1 MRKQSEKAPAP
12 FFNIG
17 ASSLLV
23 IFLILCLVTFAILT
37 LTSAKSDADF
47 AEKLAHHKTNYYAA
61 CNTAESTLD
70 EIDAVLADAW
80 QLSDTDTSKNST
92 NNDNSQSD
100 STSSDSSQP
109 DSTSSDSSQPD
120 STSSDSS
127 QPDSTSSDT
136 AAVFT
141 EIETQLTALNSR
153 EQLQLSMDFTQSEPT
168 VSYAVAID
176 DKQNLCVTLTL
187 AAAPAKGEAYYRI
200 SQWQVQSSGEWNG
213 DQTLNLM
220 K

>member
-70 EIDAVLADAW
+70 KIDAVLADAW
-80 QLSDTDTSKNST
+80 QRSDTDTGKNSI
-92 NNDNSQSD
+92 NNDSSQSG

-109 DSTSSDSSQPD
+109 DLTSSG
-120 STSSDSS
+120 
-127 QPDSTSSDT
+127 T

-141 EIETQLTALNSR
+141 EIETQLTALDSR

-168 VSYAVAID
+168 VSYAVAIN

-187 AAAPAKGEAYYRI
+187 ATAPARGEAYYRI
-200 SQWQVQSSGEWNG
+200 SQWQVQSSGEWKG

>member
-61 CNTAESTLD
+61 CNTAENTLD

-80 QLSDTDTSKNST
+80 QLSDTDTGKNST
-92 NNDNSQSD
+92 NNDSSQPN

-127 QPDSTSSDT
+127 QSDSTSSDT

-141 EIETQLTALNSR
+141 EIETRLTALNSR

-168 VSYAVAID
+168 VSYAVDID

-200 SQWQVQSSGEWNG
+200 SEWQVQSSGEWNG

>member
-80 QLSDTDTSKNST
+80 QLSDTDTSKNSI
-92 NNDNSQSD
+92 NN
-100 STSSDSSQP
+100 
-109 DSTSSDSSQPD
+109 
-120 STSSDSS
+120 DSS

-141 EIETQLTALNSR
+141 EIETQLTALDSR
-153 EQLQLSMDFTQSEPT
+153 EQLQLSMDFTQSEPILMLSPSMT
-168 VSYAVAID
+168 NRTSVS
-176 DKQNLCVTLTL
+176 
-187 AAAPAKGEAYYRI
+187 R
-200 SQWQVQSSGEWNG
+200 
-213 DQTLNLM
+213 
-220 K
+220 

>member
-80 QLSDTDTSKNST
+80 QRSDTDTSKNSI
-92 NNDNSQSD
+92 NN
-100 STSSDSSQP
+100 DSSQP
-109 DSTSSDSSQPD
+109 DLTSNDSSQPGL
-120 STSSDSS
+120 
-127 QPDSTSSDT
+127 TSSDT

-141 EIETQLTALNSR
+141 EIETQLTALDSR

-187 AAAPAKGEAYYRI
+187 TAAPAKGEAYYRI
-200 SQWQVQSSGEWNG
+200 SQWQVQSSGEWKG

>member
-47 AEKLAHHKTNYYAA
+47 AAKLAHHKMNYYAA

-70 EIDAVLADAW
+70 EIDAILADAW
-80 QLSDTDTSKNST
+80 QLSDTGTSKNSI
-92 NNDNSQSD
+92 NN
-100 STSSDSSQP
+100 DSSQP
-109 DSTSSDSSQPD
+109 DSTSNDSSQPD
-120 STSSDSS
+120 L
-127 QPDSTSSDT
+127 TSSDT

-141 EIETQLTALNSR
+141 EIETQLTALDSR

-168 VSYAVAID
+168 ISYAVAID

-187 AAAPAKGEAYYRI
+187 TAAPAKGEAYYRI
-200 SQWQVQSSGEWNG
+200 SQWQVQSSGEWKG

>member
-80 QLSDTDTSKNST
+80 QLSDTDTGKNST
-92 NNDNSQSD
+92 NNDSSQPN
-100 STSSDSSQP
+100 STSSDSSQ
-109 DSTSSDSSQPD
+109 S
-120 STSSDSS
+120 
-127 QPDSTSSDT
+127 DSTSSDT

-141 EIETQLTALNSR
+141 EIETRLTALNSR

-187 AAAPAKGEAYYRI
+187 TAAPAKGEAYYRI
-200 SQWQVQSSGEWNG
+200 SQWQVQSSGEWKG

>member
-1 MRKQSEKAPAP
+1 MSLSTDKGGPNHEKTVRKSSST

-80 QLSDTDTSKNST
+80 QLSDTDTSKNSI
-92 NNDNSQSD
+92 NN
-100 STSSDSSQP
+100 
-109 DSTSSDSSQPD
+109 
-120 STSSDSS
+120 DSS

-141 EIETQLTALNSR
+141 EIETQLTALDSR

-168 VSYAVAID
+168 ISYAVAID

-187 AAAPAKGEAYYRI
+187 TAAPAKGEAYYRI
-200 SQWQVQSSGEWNG
+200 SQWQVQSSGEWKG

>member
-47 AEKLAHHKTNYYAA
+47 AAKLAHHKINYYAA

-70 EIDAVLADAW
+70 EIDAILADAW
-80 QLSDTDTSKNST
+80 QLSDTDTGKNSI
-92 NNDNSQSD
+92 NN
-100 STSSDSSQP
+100 DSSQP
-109 DSTSSDSSQPD
+109 DSTSNDSSQPD
-120 STSSDSS
+120 L
-127 QPDSTSSDT
+127 TSSDT

-141 EIETQLTALNSR
+141 EIETQLTALDSR
-153 EQLQLSMDFTQSEPT
+153 EQLQLSMDFTQSKPT
-168 VSYAVAID
+168 ISYAVAID

-200 SQWQVQSSGEWNG
+200 SQWQVQSSGEWKG

>member
-92 NNDNSQSD
+92 SNDSSQSGSTSSDNSQS
-100 STSSDSSQP
+100 
-109 DSTSSDSSQPD
+109 
-120 STSSDSS
+120 
-127 QPDSTSSDT
+127 DSTSSDT

-141 EIETQLTALNSR
+141 EIETRLTALNSR

>member
-70 EIDAVLADAW
+70 EIDAILADAW
-80 QLSDTDTSKNST
+80 QLSDTDTGKNSI
-92 NNDNSQSD
+92 NN
-100 STSSDSSQP
+100 DSSQP
-109 DSTSSDSSQPD
+109 DSTSNDSSQPD
-120 STSSDSS
+120 STSNG
-127 QPDSTSSDT
+127 T

-141 EIETQLTALNSR
+141 EIETQLTALDSR

-168 VSYAVAID
+168 ISYAVAID

-187 AAAPAKGEAYYRI
+187 TAAPAKGEAYYRI
-200 SQWQVQSSGEWNG
+200 LQWQVQSSGEWKG

>member
-80 QLSDTDTSKNST
+80 QLSDTDTGKNST
-92 NNDNSQSD
+92 NNDSSQPN

-127 QPDSTSSDT
+127 QSDSTSSDT

-141 EIETQLTALNSR
+141 EIETRLTALNSR

-168 VSYAVAID
+168 VSYAVDID

-200 SQWQVQSSGEWNG
+200 SEWQVQSSGEWNG

>member
-1 MRKQSEKAPAP
+1 MRKQSEKAPAA

-37 LTSAKSDADF
+37 LTSAKSDTDF
-47 AEKLAHHKTNYYAA
+47 AEKLAHHKTNYYTA

-80 QLSDTDTSKNST
+80 QLSGTDTSKNST
-92 NNDNSQSD
+92 
-100 STSSDSSQP
+100 SSG
-109 DSTSSDSSQPD
+109 
-120 STSSDSS
+120 
-127 QPDSTSSDT
+127 T

-141 EIETQLTALNSR
+141 EIETQLAALNSR

>member
-47 AEKLAHHKTNYYAA
+47 AAKLAHHKMNYYAA

-80 QLSDTDTSKNST
+80 QLSDTDTGKNSI
-92 NNDNSQSD
+92 NN
-100 STSSDSSQP
+100 DSSQP
-109 DSTSSDSSQPD
+109 DSTSNDSSHPD
-120 STSSDSS
+120 L
-127 QPDSTSSDT
+127 TSSDT

-141 EIETQLTALNSR
+141 EIETQLTALDNR

-168 VSYAVAID
+168 ISYAVAID

-187 AAAPAKGEAYYRI
+187 TAAPAKGAAYYRI
-200 SQWQVQSSGEWNG
+200 SQWQVQSSGEWKG

>member
-47 AEKLAHHKTNYYAA
+47 AEKLAHHKMNYYAA

-70 EIDAVLADAW
+70 KIDAVLADAW
-80 QLSDTDTSKNST
+80 QLSDTDT
-92 NNDNSQSD
+92 
-100 STSSDSSQP
+100 
-109 DSTSSDSSQPD
+109 
-120 STSSDSS
+120 
-127 QPDSTSSDT
+127 

-141 EIETQLTALNSR
+141 EIETQLTALDSR

-168 VSYAVAID
+168 ISYAVAID

-187 AAAPAKGEAYYRI
+187 TTAPAKGEAYYRI
-200 SQWQVQSSGEWNG
+200 SQWQVQSSGEWKG

>member
-92 NNDNSQSD
+92 NNDSSQPDSTSNDSSQSD
-100 STSSDSSQP
+100 STSSDSSQS
-109 DSTSSDSSQPD
+109 DSTSSG
-120 STSSDSS
+120 
-127 QPDSTSSDT
+127 T

>member
-47 AEKLAHHKTNYYAA
+47 AAKLAHHKMNYYAA
-61 CNTAESTLD
+61 CNTADSTLD
-70 EIDAVLADAW
+70 KIDAVLADAW
-80 QLSDTDTSKNST
+80 QLSDTDTGKNSI
-92 NNDNSQSD
+92 NN
-100 STSSDSSQP
+100 DSSQP
-109 DSTSSDSSQPD
+109 DSTSNDSSQPD
-120 STSSDSS
+120 L
-127 QPDSTSSDT
+127 TSSDT

-141 EIETQLTALNSR
+141 EIETQLTALDSR

-168 VSYAVAID
+168 ISYAVAIN

-187 AAAPAKGEAYYRI
+187 TAAPAKGEAYYRI
-200 SQWQVQSSGEWNG
+200 SQWQVQSSGEWKG

>member
-80 QLSDTDTSKNST
+80 QLSDTDTGKNSI
-92 NNDNSQSD
+92 NN
-100 STSSDSSQP
+100 DSSQP
-109 DSTSSDSSQPD
+109 DSTSNDSSQPD
-120 STSSDSS
+120 LTSSDA
-127 QPDSTSSDT
+127 

-141 EIETQLTALNSR
+141 EIETQLTALDSR

-168 VSYAVAID
+168 ISYAVAID

-200 SQWQVQSSGEWNG
+200 SQWQVQSSGEWKG

>member
-80 QLSDTDTSKNST
+80 QLSDTGTSKNST

-127 QPDSTSSDT
+127 RPNSTSSDT

-141 EIETQLTALNSR
+141 EIETQLTALNNR

>member
-80 QLSDTDTSKNST
+80 QLSNIDTGKTST
-92 NNDNSQSD
+92 NNDSSQSD
-100 STSSDSSQP
+100 STSSDSSRP
-109 DSTSSDSSQPD
+109 DSTSSG
-120 STSSDSS
+120 
-127 QPDSTSSDT
+127 T

-141 EIETQLTALNSR
+141 EIKTQLTALNSR

>member
-1 MRKQSEKAPAP
+1 MRKHSEKAPAP

-70 EIDAVLADAW
+70 EIDAILADAW
-80 QLSDTDTSKNST
+80 QLSDTDTGKNSI
-92 NNDNSQSD
+92 NN
-100 STSSDSSQP
+100 DSSQP
-109 DSTSSDSSQPD
+109 DSTSNDSSQPD
-120 STSSDSS
+120 L
-127 QPDSTSSDT
+127 TSSDT

-141 EIETQLTALNSR
+141 EIETQLTALDSR

-168 VSYAVAID
+168 ISYAVAID

-187 AAAPAKGEAYYRI
+187 TAAPAKGEAYYRI
-200 SQWQVQSSGEWNG
+200 SQWQVQSSGEWKG

>member
-47 AEKLAHHKTNYYAA
+47 AEKLAYHKTNYYAA

-70 EIDAVLADAW
+70 EIDAILADAW
-80 QLSDTDTSKNST
+80 QLSDTDTGKNSI
-92 NNDNSQSD
+92 NN
-100 STSSDSSQP
+100 DSSQP
-109 DSTSSDSSQPD
+109 DSTSNDSSQPGL
-120 STSSDSS
+120 
-127 QPDSTSSDT
+127 TSSDT

-141 EIETQLTALNSR
+141 EIETQLTALDSR

-168 VSYAVAID
+168 ISYAVAID

-200 SQWQVQSSGEWNG
+200 SQWQVQSSGEWKG

>member
-47 AEKLAHHKTNYYAA
+47 AEKLAHHKMNYYAA

-70 EIDAVLADAW
+70 EIDAILADAW
-80 QLSDTDTSKNST
+80 QLSDTDTGKNSI
-92 NNDNSQSD
+92 NN
-100 STSSDSSQP
+100 DSSQP

-120 STSSDSS
+120 L
-127 QPDSTSSDT
+127 TSSDT

-141 EIETQLTALNSR
+141 EIETQLTALDSR
-153 EQLQLSMDFTQSEPT
+153 EQLQLSMDFTQSKPT
-168 VSYAVAID
+168 ISYAVAID

-200 SQWQVQSSGEWNG
+200 SQWQVQSSGEWKG

>member
-80 QLSDTDTSKNST
+80 QLSDT
-92 NNDNSQSD
+92 
-100 STSSDSSQP
+100 
-109 DSTSSDSSQPD
+109 
-120 STSSDSS
+120 
-127 QPDSTSSDT
+127 

-141 EIETQLTALNSR
+141 EIETRLTALNSR
-153 EQLQLSMDFTQSEPT
+153 EQLQLSMNFTQSEPT
-168 VSYAVAID
+168 ISYAVAID

-187 AAAPAKGEAYYRI
+187 TAAPAKGEAYYRI

>member
-61 CNTAESTLD
+61 CNTAESTL
-70 EIDAVLADAW
+70 ADAW
-80 QLSDTDTSKNST
+80 QLSDTDTSKNSI
-92 NNDNSQSD
+92 NN
-100 STSSDSSQP
+100 
-109 DSTSSDSSQPD
+109 
-120 STSSDSS
+120 DSS

-141 EIETQLTALNSR
+141 EIETQLTALDSR

-168 VSYAVAID
+168 ISYAVAID

-187 AAAPAKGEAYYRI
+187 TAAPAKGEAYYRI
-200 SQWQVQSSGEWNG
+200 SQWQVQSSGEWKG

>member
-80 QLSDTDTSKNST
+80 QRSDTDTGKNSI
-92 NNDNSQSD
+92 NN
-100 STSSDSSQP
+100 DSSQP
-109 DSTSSDSSQPD
+109 DSTSNDSSQPD
-120 STSSDSS
+120 L
-127 QPDSTSSDT
+127 TSSDT

-141 EIETQLTALNSR
+141 EIETQLTALDSR

-168 VSYAVAID
+168 ISYAVAID

-200 SQWQVQSSGEWNG
+200 SQWQVQSSGEWKG

>member
-37 LTSAKSDADF
+37 LTSAKSDSDF
-47 AEKLAHHKTNYYAA
+47 AEKLAHHKMNYYAA

-70 EIDAVLADAW
+70 KIDAVLADAW
-80 QLSDTDTSKNST
+80 QLSDTDTGKNSI
-92 NNDNSQSD
+92 NN
-100 STSSDSSQP
+100 DSSQP
-109 DSTSSDSSQPD
+109 DSTSNDSSQPD
-120 STSSDSS
+120 L
-127 QPDSTSSDT
+127 TSSDT

-141 EIETQLTALNSR
+141 EIETQLTALDSR

-168 VSYAVAID
+168 ISYAVAID

-187 AAAPAKGEAYYRI
+187 TAAPAKGEAYYRI
-200 SQWQVQSSGEWNG
+200 SQWQVQSSGEWKG

>member
-47 AEKLAHHKTNYYAA
+47 AEKLAHHKTNYYVA

-80 QLSDTDTSKNST
+80 QLSDTDTS
-92 NNDNSQSD
+92 QS
-100 STSSDSSQP
+100 
-109 DSTSSDSSQPD
+109 
-120 STSSDSS
+120 
-127 QPDSTSSDT
+127 DSTSSDT

-141 EIETQLTALNSR
+141 EIETRLTALNSR

>member
-47 AEKLAHHKTNYYAA
+47 AEKLAHHKMNYYAA

-70 EIDAVLADAW
+70 EIDAILADAW
-80 QLSDTDTSKNST
+80 QLSDTDTGKNSI
-92 NNDNSQSD
+92 NN
-100 STSSDSSQP
+100 DSSQP
-109 DSTSSDSSQPD
+109 DSTSNDSSQPD
-120 STSSDSS
+120 LTSN
-127 QPDSTSSDT
+127 DT

-141 EIETQLTALNSR
+141 EIETQLTALDSR

-168 VSYAVAID
+168 ISYTVAID

-200 SQWQVQSSGEWNG
+200 SQWQVQSSGEWKG

>member
-61 CNTAESTLD
+61 CNTAENTLD

-80 QLSDTDTSKNST
+80 QLSDT
-92 NNDNSQSD
+92 
-100 STSSDSSQP
+100 
-109 DSTSSDSSQPD
+109 
-120 STSSDSS
+120 
-127 QPDSTSSDT
+127 

-141 EIETQLTALNSR
+141 EIETQLTALDSR
-153 EQLQLSMDFTQSEPT
+153 EQLQFSMDFTQSEPT

>member
-80 QLSDTDTSKNST
+80 QLSGTDTSKN
-92 NNDNSQSD
+92 
-100 STSSDSSQP
+100 
-109 DSTSSDSSQPD
+109 
-120 STSSDSS
+120 
-127 QPDSTSSDT
+127 STSSDT

-153 EQLQLSMDFTQSEPT
+153 EQLQLSMNFTQSEPT

>member
-70 EIDAVLADAW
+70 EIDASLADAW
-80 QLSDTDTSKNST
+80 QLSDTDTGKNSI
-92 NNDNSQSD
+92 NN
-100 STSSDSSQP
+100 DSSQP
-109 DSTSSDSSQPD
+109 DSTSNDSSQPGL
-120 STSSDSS
+120 
-127 QPDSTSSDT
+127 TSSDT

-141 EIETQLTALNSR
+141 EIETQLTALDSR

-168 VSYAVAID
+168 ISYAVAID

-187 AAAPAKGEAYYRI
+187 TAAPAKGEAYYRI
-200 SQWQVQSSGEWNG
+200 SQWQVQSSGEWKG

>member
-47 AEKLAHHKTNYYAA
+47 AAKLAHHKMNYYAA

-70 EIDAVLADAW
+70 KIDAVLADAW
-80 QLSDTDTSKNST
+80 QLSDTDTGKNSI
-92 NNDNSQSD
+92 NN
-100 STSSDSSQP
+100 DSSQP
-109 DSTSSDSSQPD
+109 DSTSN
-120 STSSDSS
+120 DSS

-141 EIETQLTALNSR
+141 EIETQLTALDSR

-168 VSYAVAID
+168 ISYAVAIN

-187 AAAPAKGEAYYRI
+187 TAAPAKGEAYYRI
-200 SQWQVQSSGEWNG
+200 SQWQVQSSGEWKG

>member
-80 QLSDTDTSKNST
+80 QRSDTDTGKN
-92 NNDNSQSD
+92 
-100 STSSDSSQP
+100 STSSDSSQS
-109 DSTSSDSSQPD
+109 DSTSNDSSQPD
-120 STSSDSS
+120 L
-127 QPDSTSSDT
+127 TSSDT
-136 AAVFT
+136 ATVFT
-141 EIETQLTALNSR
+141 EIETQLTALDSR

-168 VSYAVAID
+168 ISYAVAID
-176 DKQNLCVTLTL
+176 DKHNLSGTLTL
-187 AAAPAKGEAYYRI
+187 AAAPAKGHADYRI
-200 SQWQVQSSGEWNG
+200 SELYVQASDGWKR
-213 DQTLNLM
+213 DQSLNLR

>member
-47 AEKLAHHKTNYYAA
+47 AEKLAHHKMNYYAA

-70 EIDAVLADAW
+70 EIDAILADAW
-80 QLSDTDTSKNST
+80 QLSDTDTSKNSI
-92 NNDNSQSD
+92 NN
-100 STSSDSSQP
+100 DSSQP
-109 DSTSSDSSQPD
+109 DSTSNDSSQPD
-120 STSSDSS
+120 L
-127 QPDSTSSDT
+127 TSSDT

-141 EIETQLTALNSR
+141 EIETQLTALDSR
-153 EQLQLSMDFTQSEPT
+153 EQLQLSMDFTQSKPT
-168 VSYAVAID
+168 ISYTVAID

-200 SQWQVQSSGEWNG
+200 SQWQVQSSGEWKG

>member
-47 AEKLAHHKTNYYAA
+47 AEKLAYHKTNYYAA

-70 EIDAVLADAW
+70 GIDAILADAW
-80 QLSDTDTSKNST
+80 QLSDTDTGKNSI
-92 NNDNSQSD
+92 NN
-100 STSSDSSQP
+100 DSSQP

-120 STSSDSS
+120 L
-127 QPDSTSSDT
+127 TSSDT

-141 EIETQLTALNSR
+141 EIETQLTALDSR

-168 VSYAVAID
+168 ISYAVAID

-187 AAAPAKGEAYYRI
+187 TAAPAKGEAYYRI
-200 SQWQVQSSGEWNG
+200 SQWQVQSSGEWKG

>member
-1 MRKQSEKAPAP
+1 MRKQSGKAPTP

-17 ASSLLV
+17 TSSLLV

-80 QLSDTDTSKNST
+80 QRSDTDTSKNSI
-92 NNDNSQSD
+92 NN
-100 STSSDSSQP
+100 DSSQP
-109 DSTSSDSSQPD
+109 DLTSNDSSQPGL
-120 STSSDSS
+120 
-127 QPDSTSSDT
+127 TSSDT

-141 EIETQLTALNSR
+141 EIETQLTALDSR

-168 VSYAVAID
+168 ISYAVAID

-200 SQWQVQSSGEWNG
+200 SQWQVQSSGEWKG